1 MWLFSAVILSDQ
13 SWWRDADQVS
23 SNLLLSQVLLKQ
35 DELQLSTLSYLILL
49 LISPTMDDELL
60 DEAKHRLPILY
71 RWNIPSSP
79 PTIVVFCTT
88 DENNTETFVRKV
100 KFSFL
105 KN

>member
-1 MWLFSAVILSDQ
+1 
-13 SWWRDADQVS
+13 
-23 SNLLLSQVLLKQ
+23 
-35 DELQLSTLSYLILL
+35 
-49 LISPTMDDELL
+49 MDDELL